1 MKTLKKFNEANYNR
15 EFKELEK
22 IKVLLIEQTDLLESL
37 KVKNIADLEDDILK
51 STGFKNIQASANLLG
66 IENEYSRITEIEK
79 IIDGRIKQTDLTT
92 TKEFKKA
99 FISKLKEKHSI
110 YYTPAELNLLDKL
123 KKVVIAYNEL
133 TIEERSQLAINRAG
147 MQINPFSHL
156 LR

>member
-79 IIDGRIKQTDLTT
+79 IIDGR
-92 TKEFKKA
+92 
-99 FISKLKEKHSI
+99 
-110 YYTPAELNLLDKL
+110 
-123 KKVVIAYNEL
+123 
-133 TIEERSQLAINRAG
+133 
-147 MQINPFSHL
+147 
-156 LR
+156 

>member
-66 IENEYSRITEIEK
+66 IENEYSKITEIEK
-79 IIDGRIKQTDLTT
+79 IIDGRIKPTDLTA

-110 YYTPAELNLLDKL
+110 YYTSADLDLLDRL
-123 KKVVIAYNEL
+123 KRVVIAYNEL
-133 TIEERSQLAINRAG
+133 NIEERSQLAINRAG

>member
-37 KVKNIADLEDDILK
+37 KVKNISDLEDDILK

-110 YYTPAELNLLDKL
+110 YYTSAELDLLDRL
-123 KKVVIAYNEL
+123 KRVVIAYNEL

>member
-37 KVKNIADLEDDILK
+37 KVKNISDLEDDILK

-79 IIDGRIKQTDLTT
+79 IIDGRIKPTDLTT
-92 TKEFKKA
+92 TKEFKKD
-99 FISKLKEKHSI
+99 FISKLKEKHST